1 PKTRRSAAK
10 QATIIFFIETMS
22 PIKMSYLTI
31 LQEIRIND
39 NKLGL
44 EKQSL
49 YQDCL
54 QIQVVI

>member
-1 PKTRRSAAK
+1 
-10 QATIIFFIETMS
+10 MS

-31 LQEIRIND
+31 LQEIKIND

>member
-1 PKTRRSAAK
+1 
-10 QATIIFFIETMS
+10 MS
-22 PIKMSYLTI
+22 PIKLSFLTI
-31 LQEIRIND
+31 LQEIEIDD
-39 NKLGL
+39 NKLML

>member
-1 PKTRRSAAK
+1 M
-10 QATIIFFIETMS
+10 TISF
-22 PIKMSYLTI
+22 
-31 LQEIRIND
+31 RIND